1 MKIMNDDTCSC
12 ITGLLV
18 AMILF
23 LTGCGNSVAVKK
35 AGEGAKNRI
44 ENYAKNQ
51 DLIHFG
57 EQKAYEIE
65 AKAHLDTKF
74 MWSAEKVTNIATAD
88 KSITP
93 AEIVSKMVANADA
106 RRDGYIKVESKV
118 KDVRTLIAYSQKDLH
133 GAQALF
139 ESIERYNDASSF
151 NIFGLFTKA
160 PPEPVVEPP
169 INLIPAVPA
178 EIVPLGAP

>member
-1 MKIMNDDTCSC
+1 MKFLPFIYCVFGIFCALN
-12 ITGLLV
+12 
-18 AMILF
+18 
-23 LTGCGNSVAVKK
+23 LTGCARDEAAKK
-35 AGEGAKNRI
+35 AGDGAKARI

-88 KSITP
+88 KTITP
-93 AEIVSKMVANADA
+93 AEIVAKMVANADA
-106 RRDGYIKVESKV
+106 RRDGYIKVEQKV
-118 KDVRTLIAYSQKDLH
+118 KSVRDLIAYSQKDLH

-139 ESIERYNDASSF
+139 DSIERYNDASSF
-151 NIFGLFTKA
+151 NIFGLFTKT
-160 PPEPVVEPP
+160 PPEPAVEPP
-169 INLIPAVPA
+169 INLTPAVPA
-178 EIVPLGAP
+178 EIVPLTGGN

>member
-1 MKIMNDDTCSC
+1 MKS
-12 ITGLLV
+12 
-18 AMILF
+18 AILF
-23 LTGCGNSVAVKK
+23 LCAIALMFLSGCARDVAAKK
-35 AGEGAKNRI
+35 AADGAKDRI

-65 AKAHLDTKF
+65 AKSHLDTKF

-88 KSITP
+88 KTITP

-106 RRDGYIKVESKV
+106 RRDGYIKVEGKTKAVRELVSNSK
-118 KDVRTLIAYSQKDLH
+118 KDLL

-139 ESIERYNDASSF
+139 DSIERYNDASSF
-151 NIFGLFTKA
+151 NIFGLFTKTQ
-160 PPEPVVEPP
+160 PEPVVEPP
-169 INLIPAVPA
+169 INLIPAIPA
-178 EIVPLGAP
+178 EIVPLNGDK